1 MIWVPIIIPVLFAII
16 ALLFFY
22 KKIAY
27 WEPFIPI
34 AATLLFIVFFK
45 YVGVTSLTKNAEY
58 WGNYVTEIR
67 WYQEWDEWIEQT
79 CTRSYPCGT
88 DSKGNT
94 EYCTETYDCSYR
106 LYHPEYWSLILDDS
120 QEITIDKAYYSYL
133 KKKFGTKSVFND
145 LNRNFYH
152 IDGDMYSNNYPNTFE
167 SFEYYATEHKY
178 ENKIQATTSVFNYP
192 EIDSS
197 DFKKY
202 KLYDYPK
209 IVNNDVQSILTPKS
223 ISIQINEQKKINY
236 INGRLGRSKHI
247 KIWIC
252 LYEYSTDDAGYKQ
265 EALWKR
271 GNKNEFVICIGTNKN
286 RDINWVHIFGWSKE
300 KTIDIETRNYILA
313 QKKLNL
319 SKLGDWLYIE
329 VQNKWTMTNFDEF
342 NDLSIEP
349 PTWSIITTW
358 IVSLIACILLYIWIL
373 MNQFTPTEIQN
384 ENNDFSSTNI
394 YFKKIKKQIKNLF
407 IKIKIN
413 YENRFK

>member
-1 MIWVPIIIPVLFAII
+1 MIWVPIIIPVLFAIV
-16 ALLFFY
+16 ALIFFY

-34 AATLLFIVFFK
+34 AVTILFIVFFK
-45 YVGVTSLTKNAEY
+45 YVGVTSLTKDTEY
-58 WGNYVTEIR
+58 WGNYVTEVK

-88 DSKGNT
+88 DKDGNT
-94 EYCTETYDCSYR
+94 KYCTETYDCSYCQN
-106 LYHPEYWSLILDDS
+106 HPEYWTLILDDN
-120 QEITIDKAYYSYL
+120 QEIKIDDSYYLYL

-145 LNRNFYH
+145 LHRDFYH
-152 IDGDMYSNNYPNTFE
+152 IDGDMYSNKYPNTYE
-167 SFEYYATEHKY
+167 AYEYYATEHKY
-178 ENKIQATTSVFNYP
+178 ENRIQATTSIFNYP
-192 EIDSS
+192 EVDTST
-197 DFKKY
+197 FKKY
-202 KLYDYPK
+202 KLYNYPK
-209 IVNNDVQSILTPKS
+209 VINNEVQSILAPQTIPVK
-223 ISIQINEQKKINY
+223 IDEQRKINY
-236 INGRLGRSKHI
+236 INGKLGMSKHI